1 MPCGYA
7 QHQGSFAWTTQ
18 LDIQR
23 FLFANGR
30 WMDWSIDD
38 VYGSKEPGKTN

>member
-1 MPCGYA
+1 MIDIATYFKKAKESGKDVPYGYA

-23 FLFANGR
+23 VLFANGR
-30 WMDWSIDD
+30 C
-38 VYGSKEPGKTN
+38 